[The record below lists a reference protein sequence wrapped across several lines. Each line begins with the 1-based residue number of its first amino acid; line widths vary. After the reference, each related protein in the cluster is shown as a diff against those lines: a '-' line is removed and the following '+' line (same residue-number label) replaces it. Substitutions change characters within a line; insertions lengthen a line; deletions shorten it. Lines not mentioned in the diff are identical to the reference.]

1 MRIKLF
7 RRKVTVGIVFL
18 LLGMMMTGCGRQSEV
33 QNQSTQDKES
43 TQVTQQEESV
53 EISQTEKSTEQTQS
67 SESSQTTTQTQS
79 AKNDADKSVIRVG
92 ALKGPTSMGLLFL
105 QEQVQ
110 NEESTNLYEF
120 NMTTAVDELLPLM
133 VKGELDIAL
142 LPANVAGV
150 LYQKTKGGIA
160 VIDINTLGVLYMIS
174 GNDINGIEDLKG
186 KTIYLTGKGTTPDYV
201 LHYILKEN
209 GISDSDITLEYKS
222 EATEVAALLAEK
234 PDAIGLLP
242 QPFVTAACIQN
253 KALKVVID
261 MNEEWKRL
269 QGEEGSSLVTGV
281 TIVRKEFLED
291 KESEVIS
298 FLRQHQESIQAINED
313 PIKGAELAVTAG
325 IVAKAPIA
333 ETAIPKCNLTYLD
346 GEEMKQAL
354 SGYLKVLYEQNPESI
369 GGALPSNDFYYVP

>member
-1 MRIKLF
+1 MRFKWF

-33 QNQSTQDKES
+33 QNQSIQDKES
-43 TQVTQQEESV
+43 TQVTQQEESA

-67 SESSQTTTQTQS
+67 TESSQTTTQSQS
-79 AKNDADKSVIRVG
+79 AKNNADKSVIRVG

-110 NEESTNLYEF
+110 NEESTNLYEV

-160 VIDINTLGVLYMIS
+160 VIDINTLGVLYMVS
-174 GNDINGIEDLKG
+174 GSDINGIEDLKG

-242 QPFVTAACIQN
+242 QPFVTAACMQN
-253 KALKVVID
+253 EALKVVID

-281 TIVRKEFLED
+281 TIVRKEFLEE
-291 KESEVIS
+291 KEAEVVS

-313 PIKGAELAVTAG
+313 PVKGAELAVIAG

-333 ETAIPKCNLTYLD
+333 EAAIPKCNLTYLD

-354 SGYLKVLYEQNPESI
+354 SGYLKILYEQNPEAI
-369 GGALPSNDFYYVP
+369 GGTLPGNDFYYVP